1 MTALSRTVEDY
12 LKQTLLQQQRSSAP
26 GRRAASTGT
35 RKGKHGRVSMGR
47 LAKAMN
53 VTAGTGTAMVKRLAE
68 AGLINYAPY
77 DGVRLTPRGEKLA
90 AAMVRR
96 HRLIETF
103 LVQTLGLDWS
113 EVHDEAERLEHAISD
128 KLLEKID
135 AALGHPRFDPH
146 GDPIPDRSGSMPRR
160 ELRTLAECEAND
172 AVTIARILDQRSE
185 FLDFLDRHDLRPET
199 RVKIVTRDA
208 VADSLQVQADGGKR
222 INLGSAAAGKLL
234 VR

>member
-1 MTALSRTVEDY
+1 MTQTSELSRTVEDY
-12 LKQTLLQQQRSSAP
+12 LKQTLLQQQRA
-26 GRRAASTGT
+26 GT
-35 RKGKHGRVSMGR
+35 QSRGRVPMGR

-53 VTAGTGTAMVKRLAE
+53 VTAGTGTAMVKRLAD
-68 AGLINYAPY
+68 AGLLDYAPY
-77 DGVRLTPRGEKLA
+77 DGVRLTARGQKLA
-90 AAMVRR
+90 AGMVRR

-146 GDPIPDRSGSMPRR
+146 GDPIPDRTGTIAKRN
-160 ELRTLAECEAND
+160 LRTLAECETGD
-172 AVTIARILDQRSE
+172 TVTIARILDQRSE
-185 FLDFLDRHDLRPET
+185 FLDFLDRAGLRPET
-199 RVKIVTRDA
+199 RVRIASHDA
-208 VADSLQVQADGGKR
+208 VADALQVKPEGGAA